1 VNPIIILVDPQMGEN
16 IGASARAML
25 NCSFNTMRLVRPR
38 DGWPNTAAEAT
49 ASGALSELE
58 VEVYK
63 RTEDAI
69 ADCNY
74 IIATTART
82 RDMIKPIHSAKSA
95 AIELYEKNT
104 AGNKTAILFGAERTG
119 LTNHDLSLAH
129 AYINIP
135 LNPEFTSLNLGQAV
149 LLVCYEYFQMK
160 TLPMNLKTIPTGKSQ
175 FASHEELNTLFMRL
189 EEELELHHFFR
200 NPDQKPSMVINIR
213 NMMARAELTDQEV
226 RTFHGIISALTGKKS
241 SQL

>member
-1 VNPIIILVDPQMGEN
+1 MTPIIILVDPQMGEN

-25 NCSFNTMRLVRPR
+25 NCSFNTMRIVRPR
-38 DGWPNTAAEAT
+38 DGWPNSAAEAT
-49 ASGALSELE
+49 ASGALSELK
-58 VEVYK
+58 VEVYEN
-63 RTEDAI
+63 TEDAI

-82 RDMIKPIHSAKSA
+82 RDMVKPIHSAKSA
-95 AIELYEKNT
+95 AIELYEKHTDGNT
-104 AGNKTAILFGAERTG
+104 TAVLFGAERTG

-160 TLPMNLKTIPTGKSQ
+160 SLPMNLKTTPTGKSKI
-175 FASHEELNTLFMRL
+175 ASQDEFSLFFSRL
-189 EEELELHHFFR
+189 EEELDKNHFFR
-200 NPDQKPSMVINIR
+200 NPDQKPSMIINIR
-213 NMMARAELTDQEV
+213 NMMGRAEFTDQEI
-226 RTFHGIISALTGKKS
+226 RTFHGILSALTGQKPS
-241 SQL
+241 NS

>member
-1 VNPIIILVDPQMGEN
+1 MNPIIILVDPQMGEN

-25 NCSFNTMRLVRPR
+25 NCSFDTLRLVRPR

-58 VEVYK
+58 VKVYE

-82 RDMIKPIHSAKSA
+82 RDMVKPIHSAKSA
-95 AIELYEKNT
+95 AIELYEKHT

-160 TLPMNLKTIPTGKSQ
+160 TLPMNLKTTPTGKSH
-175 FASHEELNTLFMRL
+175 FATHEELNTLFMRL

-213 NMMARAELTDQEV
+213 NMMGRAELTDQEV